1 MSKLK
6 FFAKLPRKGIPFGG
20 SYHYALLCIFMKIE
34 EQTWARKRIGKE
46 EERKRKTRAKE
57 DERKRKER
65 EETQKRKMKNRL
77 TDEEGKGRGQKEY
90 FFKGRGCSDSEVKGH
105 LWSVAT

>member
-20 SYHYALLCIFMKIE
+20 SYRYALLCIFMKIE
-34 EQTWARKRIGKE
+34 EQIWARKRRGKE
-46 EERKRKTRAKE
+46 EERKRKRRAKE
-57 DERKRKER
+57 DERKRKGR

-77 TDEEGKGRGQKEY
+77 TDEEGRKGKVREGKGRKSHEMRDM
-90 FFKGRGCSDSEVKGH
+90 K
-105 LWSVAT
+105 A